1 MANINSTVLAIF
13 FINICCVNIIYFI
26 KIFNLAIKGKGVK
39 MKFNVGDRVKIIS
52 RERMRYAAG
61 RNSSGLMDKYG
72 DQVMTIIN
80 ASSDNC
86 YGGVYRMKEDNRD
99 WHWYEH
105 MIDGLADE
113 FEIKISQ
120 DDLMNFLT

>member
-1 MANINSTVLAIF
+1 M
-13 FINICCVNIIYFI
+13 Y
-26 KIFNLAIKGKGVK
+26 K
-39 MKFNVGDRVKIIS
+39 VGDRVLIVPQWPVG
-52 RERMRYAAG
+52 AG
-61 RNSSGLMDKYG
+61 QNPDGLMDHWLG
-72 DQVMTIIN
+72 QVMTIREVET
-80 ASSDNC
+80 S
-86 YGGVYRMKEDNRD
+86 GVRPYYRMKEDNRD